1 MITNVKLFKNAV
13 DVKQITSGA
22 VLTVQL
28 ASGETFQVKDDGKFP
43 LLQVDN
49 DTKEVRIRGN
59 IKRPRP
65 IST

>member
-13 DVKQITSGA
+13 DVPQLTPGA

-28 ASGETFQVKDDGKFP
+28 ASGETFQVKEVDGFP

-49 DTKEVRIRGN
+49 NAKEVRIRGN
-59 IKRPRP
+59 IKRVKP